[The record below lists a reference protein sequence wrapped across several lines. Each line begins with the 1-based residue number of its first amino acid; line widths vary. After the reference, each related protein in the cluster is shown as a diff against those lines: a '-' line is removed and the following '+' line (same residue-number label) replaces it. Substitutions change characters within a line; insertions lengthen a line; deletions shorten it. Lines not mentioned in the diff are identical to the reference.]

1 MRVSPKYWPLRT
13 WLDEFARA
21 SGEGAPVPSE
31 RALAERFGLSRT
43 SVRRAIRELIVEGR
57 LRAVRGSGTFVA
69 PPKVRYRMRLTS
81 YTEEMRAQGIAA
93 SGRLLMAGEEPAG
106 ALAGGLGIRESDA
119 VVRIVRLRTAD
130 EEPIAIDE
138 SVFPAG
144 LVPGLATRLGGDVSV
159 TEVLERD
166 YGLRAE
172 RAEETMEASV
182 ADPESAGLLAVEP
195 GLPLLLLTRRAF
207 LSDGT
212 PLERARS
219 LLRGDRAVVVADLRR
234 DADDTGGVDG

>member
-21 SGEGAPVPSE
+21 SSPGTPVPSE
-31 RALAERFGLSRT
+31 RALAERFALSRT
-43 SVRRAIRELIVEGR
+43 SVRQAIRELIVEGR

-81 YTEEMRAQGIAA
+81 YTEEMRVQGLAV
-93 SGRLLMAGEEPAG
+93 SGRLLAAAEEPADAMAD
-106 ALAGGLGIRESDA
+106 ALDIRPSA
-119 VVRIVRLRTAD
+119 TVVRIVRLRTAD
-130 EEPIAIDE
+130 GEPIAIDE
-138 SVFPAG
+138 SVFPAA
-144 LVPGLATRLGGDVSV
+144 LVPGLAARLDGEVSV

-172 RAEETMEASV
+172 RAEETMEAAV
-182 ADPESAGLLAVEP
+182 ADPVSAGLLAVEP

-207 LSDGT
+207 LADGT

-234 DADDTGGVDG
+234 DVDDAAGAD